1 MIGQPFGA
9 DAAEQS
15 LRERVLK
22 SEAHFDARVFAL
34 PGAERL
40 AAYVR
45 WRALQDCR
53 RNSISMLAQSH
64 FPPSRL
70 HGVDSRS
77 MLRLL
82 ADEKGVRWEETPPF
96 FRYGTFVK
104 KEQYDKEGFD
114 PKAQKAV
121 VATRTRRRALVRVRR
136 RRRGVPARRAGRRRR
151 RGGG

>member
-1 MIGQPFGA
+1 MRGLRYTAQPSPTALATSPNLLLRAALCLCVALAPRTARGA
-9 DAAEQS
+9 EPEQLQAGIDAAIDRGVAFLLGEQNRDGS
-15 LRERVLK
+15 WGPVEGFR

-82 ADEKGVRWEETPPF
+82 ADEKGVRWE
-96 FRYGTFVK
+96 
-104 KEQYDKEGFD
+104 Q
-114 PKAQKAV
+114 
-121 VATRTRRRALVRVRR
+121 ALRL
-136 RRRGVPARRAGRRRR
+136 
-151 RGGG
+151 